1 MGRTSEQLKVLQSVV
16 IRPVGLVIANS
27 YSMKCGRTSSSRSLL
42 KAGVVFLG
50 HPGRSIALCVCPQN
64 LFVSSVSVSQQTQ
77 QINNGGHCKNESVV
91 LLQGFGVYSMSWEQS
106 GSHVAAR
113 AWSGLRSCTWG

>member
-27 YSMKCGRTSSSRSLL
+27 YSVKCGRASSSRSLL

-50 HPGRSIALCVCPQN
+50 HPGWSIAVCVSTKPVCV
-64 LFVSSVSVSQQTQ
+64 LSVR
-77 QINNGGHCKNESVV
+77 
-91 LLQGFGVYSMSWEQS
+91 QS
-106 GSHVAAR
+106 TNPTGQR
-113 AWSGLRSCTWG
+113 RWSL